1 MIFCVMLL
9 LLLPPLLASEVSRHD
24 DLIWGLEFCPSF
36 DHLKFM
42 LFVFAAGQLG
52 VGACASF
59 TRH

>member
-1 MIFCVMLL
+1 MIFCVML

-42 LFVFAAGQLG
+42 LFFWLRDNSG
-52 VGACASF
+52 
-59 TRH
+59 